1 MLKKLSYNLTLI
13 RDLGTEPKELRAH
26 EAINP
31 NQLNSAKELHAKVF
45 HSRGFVKDTD
55 LIKQG
60 RAIGE
65 KEDPYQGHSQY
76 FIVERSDGK
85 KNRTVAASRLIL
97 ADPLKGHQSFQT
109 YHHQKLNSVAM
120 AAIAKTKPEQCAEV
134 SGLVKEPGEN
144 TIVTLML
151 YREMWRF
158 SLKQKH
164 ELWLMSCD
172 ANLYKRLK
180 LLFGNALIQ
189 AGEQSY
195 FKGHEV
201 IPVILEVPASLQQI
215 KEIRHLNPVRQQLQ
229 QKLVK
234 FFLKN
239 PVTE

>member
-1 MLKKLSYNLTLI
+1 MLKKLSYNLALF

-26 EAINP
+26 EVIDTNR
-31 NQLNSAKELHAKVF
+31 LNSAKELHAKIF
-45 HSRGFVKDTD
+45 HARGFVKDTD

-60 RAIGE
+60 RVIGE
-65 KEDPYQGHSQY
+65 KEDPYQGHSRY
-76 FIVERSDGK
+76 FIVERSDGETK
-85 KNRTVAASRLIL
+85 RVVASSRLIL
-97 ADPLKGHQSFQT
+97 SDPTKGHQSFQT
-109 YHHQKLNSVAM
+109 YRHQKLNSI
-120 AAIAKTKPEQCAEV
+120 AATAIERTKPEQCAEV

-158 SLKQKH
+158 SLKKKH

-189 AGEQSY
+189 AGEKTY
-195 FKGHEV
+195 FKGHEIV
-201 IPVILEVPASLQQI
+201 PVILEVPASLQRV
-215 KEIRHLNPVRQQLQ
+215 KEIRHLNPVKQQLQ

-234 FFLKN
+234 FFLKD